1 MVLII
6 NFSLYVFRK
15 VQYQENAF
23 SNFSVAIRSFS
34 CVFFVQFFMFEF
46 FEGKERETDFA

>member
-1 MVLII
+1 MSLKCILLMVLII

-23 SNFSVAIRSFS
+23 SNFSVAIRSFF
-34 CVFFVQFFMFEF
+34 CVFFCSVFHV
-46 FEGKERETDFA
+46 

>member
-1 MVLII
+1 MVII

-23 SNFSVAIRSFS
+23 SNSLVVIRSFL

-46 FEGKERETDFA
+46 FGK

>member
-23 SNFSVAIRSFS
+23 SNFQLQLGVFSVYFLFS
-34 CVFFVQFFMFEF
+34 FFMFEF
-46 FEGKERETDFA
+46 FEGKEGKTDFA